1 MVTEEKKN
9 VKKNINYKYNE
20 RIGKKV
26 CDIAKKDGV
35 LIRPLGD
42 TIVIMPPVSIKQK
55 ELKKLTRTIYKSI
68 KVATENDKPQV
79 RVVRKVFGVVS
90 S

>member
-1 MVTEEKKN
+1 MAGIDLKKN
-9 VKKNINYKYNE
+9 VKKNINYNYNE

-68 KVATENDKPQV
+68 KVATENE
-79 RVVRKVFGVVS
+79 S
-90 S
+90 

>member
-1 MVTEEKKN
+1 MRSPT
-9 VKKNINYKYNE
+9 
-20 RIGKKV
+20 IGKKV

-68 KVATENDKPQV
+68 KVATENE
-79 RVVRKVFGVVS
+79 S
-90 S
+90 